1 MERINLPKHV
11 RTLAT
16 LPVTDAPVISCY
28 QRLAAGRL
36 ADRTAFD
43 DRVQSLRQGMSTQE
57 RRSFDAAL
65 ARIDEMLTTEILPN
79 SKGLAA
85 FSRAGE
91 QPFFLPLQFQVPLPN
106 WIAVDSTPNIYHLV
120 ELKDTY
126 HRYVVMLVT
135 EDSMR
140 ILQVNLGAVSAQIW
154 KERPDLRQRVGREWT
169 KSHYQRHRHER
180 TRKFVKDAIEVLEHL
195 MSAGGY
201 RHLVLAGQPAMTAL
215 IKKNL
220 PKHLQKQLLDIVPAS
235 GATRL
240 SDVVESTLSSFIEA
254 EEQESRSTV
263 HNLVHQL
270 RTGGLAV
277 VGTGPSFYALRCG
290 HVDVLV
296 LSKEYNPRAGGA
308 CDQCGHIDVESEVP
322 NVCPD
327 CNTRTLRQF
336 NIKEQMVRKAEEC
349 DCTIEVVNHSDDLVH
364 LGGVGCLLRYRL
376 PNDYL

>member
-1 MERINLPKHV
+1 MERLNLPKHV

-28 QRLAAGRL
+28 QCLAAGRL
-36 ADRTAFD
+36 ADRSAFD
-43 DRVQSLRQGMSTQE
+43 DRVQSLRQGLSIQE
-57 RRSFDAAL
+57 QHSFDAAL
-65 ARIDEMLTTEILPN
+65 ARIEEVLATEILPN
-79 SKGLAA
+79 SKGFAA

-91 QPFFLPLQFQVPLPN
+91 QPLFMPLQFQVALPN

-140 ILQVNLGAVSAQIW
+140 ILQINLGAVTAQIW

-169 KSHYQRHRHER
+169 KSHFQRHRHGR
-180 TRKFVKDAIEVLEHL
+180 TRKFFKNAIDVLNHL

-201 RHLVLAGQPAMTAL
+201 RHLILAGQPAMTSL
-215 IKKNL
+215 IRKNL

-254 EEQESRSTV
+254 EEQESRTTV
-263 HNLVHQL
+263 RNLVHQL

-277 VGTGPSFYALRCG
+277 VGTGSSFRALQCG
-290 HVDVLV
+290 HVDMLV
-296 LSKEYNPRAGGA
+296 LSKEYDPRPGWS
-308 CDQCGHIDVESEVP
+308 CDHCGHIDVESEVP
-322 NVCPD
+322 DACPN
-327 CNTRTLRQF
+327 CNARAFRRF

-349 DCTIEVVNHSDDLVH
+349 DCTIEVVKQSDDLIH
-364 LGGVGCLLRYRL
+364 LGGVGCLLRHRL
-376 PNDYL
+376 PDDYL